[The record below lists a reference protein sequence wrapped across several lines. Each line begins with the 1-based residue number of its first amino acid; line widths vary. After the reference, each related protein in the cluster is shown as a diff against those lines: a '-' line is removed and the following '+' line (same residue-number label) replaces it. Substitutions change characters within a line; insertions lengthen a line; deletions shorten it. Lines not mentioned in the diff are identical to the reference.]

1 MNEDGAQL
9 LEQLRDIH
17 SAGQPGWWPPAPG
30 WWVLAL
36 VALLALA
43 QLLRVLLNRLAVR
56 RRRRAWL
63 HELEALNWH
72 TDPSGHPHEF
82 LAGLNRLFRA
92 VAVKAFPGTA
102 CARLQ
107 GEPWVDWIS
116 ALLPEQLD
124 SSSLSALVSGP
135 YEPAPRFDAVRLNE
149 LARTW
154 VKLYG

>member
-1 MNEDGAQL
+1 MNTDGSPL

-17 SAGQPGWWPPAPG
+17 SAGQPGWWPPAAG

-36 VALLALA
+36 VLLLALML
-43 QLLRVLLNRLAVR
+43 LLRMLLKQLAIR

-63 HELEALNWH
+63 RELEALNWH
-72 TDPSGHPHEF
+72 NDPSQHPHEF

-107 GEPWVDWIS
+107 GEPWVDWIG
-116 ALLPEQLD
+116 ALLPEHMD
-124 SSSLSALVSGP
+124 SSGLSALVSGP
-135 YEPAPRFDAVRLNE
+135 YEPAPRFDALKLNE

>member
-63 HELEALNWH
+63 NELEALNWH

>member
-63 HELEALNWH
+63 NELEALNWH

-116 ALLPEQLD
+116 ALLPEQVD

>member
-1 MNEDGAQL
+1 MNADGSQL

-36 VALLALA
+36 VVLLAVV
-43 QLLRVLLNRLAVR
+43 QLLRMLLNRLAIR
-56 RRRRAWL
+56 RRRQTWL
-63 HELEALNWH
+63 NELEALNWH
-72 TDPSGHPHEF
+72 RDPSEHPHEF
-82 LAGLNRLFRA
+82 LAGVNRLFRA

-116 ALLPEQLD
+116 ALLPEQVD
-124 SSSLSALVSGP
+124 SSSLNALISGP
-135 YEPAPRFDAVRLNE
+135 YEPAPRFDASRLNE
-149 LARTW
+149 LARIW